1 LIFNNEVKIKTIT
14 LVLHF
19 LFYPLITL
27 LLPKLSLNLILLFSL
42 SDE

>member
-27 LLPKLSLNLILLFSL
+27 LPKLSLNLILLFSL